1 MNQTLLSGIEWKN
14 HSAIPMFEDFSTEKT
29 TLNRQKKYLLEEL
42 ISSEIK
48 YISYLKK
55 ILKYFA
61 EPLSNSVLLPPDMHA
76 EIFGRLSPILC
87 VNETLLESV
96 LTMGI
101 EEAFLII
108 APCLKLYADYARRYQ
123 TTIVLLETCITFN
136 TGLSQFMYEQE
147 NLPDVNLQLPALL
160 IMPIQRIPRYSLL
173 VQEILAVYLQLDGF
187 TAEEA
192 NRSVNQ
198 VVTLSQQP
206 QAIPEQV
213 SAWILTRYCNIT
225 AAATPAS
232 VNSPGSAFHVA
243 TDWDSVDQLASRAS
257 LPTIRLMAAFAGIT
271 ATANYLNEQIR
282 LNDQSDKA
290 ALLQSKLLGRWTRN
304 LLLVPGRR
312 LLRYGLVY
320 KINELNGRRQPRL
333 FVLLSDILIYATPQ
347 KRRHLRSGLSGLRE
361 KRKQARSIPR
371 RGCRLQNVGRAETGQ
386 TSLYRPGNN
395 HSVWFRRRL
404 RHGFAYPPFE
414 RAWLDTVARPHPNQ
428 VHECPVDLLASRNV
442 RFTCISVYPLHHC
455 QIAPHFTIDSRP
467 ADFVERS
474 HSHFMFIDEK
484 AVGRSPEY
492 RTHLTFS
499 ANMEDTLLNRT
510 GTAFTG
516 RARDSVCPNTP
527 VSFDLGCLS
536 QERNAFTVTCRDV
549 SFTVDFDDR
558 STAEHWV
565 VSLDT
570 AISAVRMARQSL
582 RKASSAK
589 RPMPVADFVSYE
601 QWLWRTDHQTHKPS
615 NPPLSRIS
623 TLTESLGLHERNG
636 LCNWL
641 DSGRRLFH
649 TCRRLTS
656 PFSNLRDSGK
666 VYVAETSD
674 EIPRTGLSCLRSKS
688 CVPLNYCISNE
699 VRSEFFQSAFKE
711 NSVRLVGV
719 HSQDTESV
727 MAPAPQWSKI
737 SFTSFDDC
745 SPTFASL
752 SVSVA
757 AGSPQHSSPLSHCQ
771 LGPLDSSG
779 IASGCSTDTPTYA
792 SVVDVS
798 SEPVIASP
806 CNQCRNS
813 GSSRCSLM

>member
-14 HSAIPMFEDFSTEKT
+14 HSAIPMFEDFSTEKN

-123 TTIVLLETCITFN
+123 TTLVLLE
-136 TGLSQFMYEQE
+136 
-147 NLPDVNLQLPALL
+147 
-160 IMPIQRIPRYSLL
+160 
-173 VQEILAVYLQLDGF
+173 
-187 TAEEA
+187 
-192 NRSVNQ
+192 
-198 VVTLSQQP
+198 
-206 QAIPEQV
+206 
-213 SAWILTRYCNIT
+213 
-225 AAATPAS
+225 
-232 VNSPGSAFHVA
+232 
-243 TDWDSVDQLASRAS
+243 
-257 LPTIRLMAAFAGIT
+257 
-271 ATANYLNEQIR
+271 
-282 LNDQSDKA
+282 
-290 ALLQSKLLGRWTRN
+290 
-304 LLLVPGRR
+304 
-312 LLRYGLVY
+312 
-320 KINELNGRRQPRL
+320 INELNGRRQPRL

-347 KRRHLRSGLSGLRE
+347 KHRHLRSGLSGLRE

-371 RGCRLQNVGRAETGQ
+371 RGCRLQNVGRAATGQ
-386 TSLYRPGNN
+386 TSLYRPGSN
-395 HSVWFRRRL
+395 HGVWFRRRL

-467 ADFVERS
+467 TDFVERS

-516 RARDSVCPNTP
+516 RSRDSVCPNTP

-666 VYVAETSD
+666 VYVAETSG

-688 CVPLNYCISNE
+688 CIPLNYCISNE

-711 NSVRLVGV
+711 NSVQLVGV
-719 HSQDTESV
+719 HSQDAESV
-727 MAPAPQWSKI
+727 NAPAPQWSKI

-771 LGPLDSSG
+771 LGQLDSSG

-792 SVVDVS
+792 SVDVS
-798 SEPVIASP
+798 SEPVITSP